1 MRADVSTIT
10 GGRSNASAQR
20 AGSRCSCRLIPW
32 LETVDDG
39 VFSRW
44 PSWSISLP
52 ASRERGDRRPPPTT
66 GSSTRSL
73 INLRQPPAFAR
84 RVRVSRR
91 FPGRDAV
98 SASPSH
104 QPGRPTGRIRAY
116 GALTRR
122 PGAPNPYPAPHNHQW
137 LETVPLGSGPR
148 GGGGGRRPSAA
159 RMMRAASHRRVLA
172 SAAVI
177 LGAHHAQH
185 AATRQHTGGIP
196 GARDA
201 VPDVLVRLS
210 GRPGVFPHACGGQG
224 GTSCAGSAAYPLGAA
239 LWWTQAHFCLFSCCM
254 MRHVRDAGWTG
265 GRAID
270 RGRRD
275 TIDCW
280 ECQAKGWVWLDTAN
294 GNCWVCEL
302 PTTKRLLKG
311 HCVEAPCQLCLW
323 GETR

>member
-1 MRADVSTIT
+1 MPSQPPPIFITPGVPQAGYAPAAPSRADQ
-10 GGRSNASAQR
+10 A
-20 AGSRCSCRLIPW
+20 P
-32 LETVDDG
+32 
-39 VFSRW
+39 
-44 PSWSISLP
+44 
-52 ASRERGDRRPPPTT
+52 
-66 GSSTRSL
+66 
-73 INLRQPPAFAR
+73 
-84 RVRVSRR
+84 
-91 FPGRDAV
+91 
-98 SASPSH
+98 
-104 QPGRPTGRIRAY
+104 
-116 GALTRR
+116 
-122 PGAPNPYPAPHNHQW
+122 PNPYPAPP
-137 LETVPLGSGPR
+137 TTTSGSKLF
-148 GGGGGRRPSAA
+148 PSGLVHAA
-159 RMMRAASHRRVLA
+159 AAAVGAHPAAQMMRATGHPEASRA

-196 GARDA
+196 GAQDA
-201 VPDVLVRLS
+201 VPDTCWCGFRDD
-210 GRPGVFPHACGGQG
+210 PECFPPARV
-224 GTSCAGSAAYPLGAA
+224 AAKAALMPLALAAYPLGAA
-239 LWWTQAHFCLFSCCM
+239 LWAGLQAHFCLFSCCM

-265 GRAID
+265 GRATVID